1 MEHHDEIS
9 QILHQLGV
17 RFNTLKATDDFAVFE
32 VPEFGTRVVWSVEKY
47 EDANEDWYMVVVY
60 PQHDMREVRGNIIWT
75 LAKGGFFNYLRS
87 EYPNTF
93 KQMLAGRSG
102 EDWHQK
108 IIKKRLEF
116 FGNKPKYKYY
126 RDMNLDYLRESSTIV
141 MSLDPGFYDIIY

>member
-1 MEHHDEIS
+1 MIEQDEIS

-17 RFNTLKATDDFAVFE
+17 EFNLTRSSDELAVFDI
-32 VPEFGTRVVWSVEKY
+32 PQFGTRVIYSVPYLESD
-47 EDANEDWYMVVVY
+47 EDDWYVVIAF
-60 PQHDMREVRGNIIWT
+60 PKHDVREVRENIIWAM
-75 LAKGGFFNYLRS
+75 AKGGFFNYLRT

-116 FGNKPKYKYY
+116 FGDKPKYQYY
-126 RDMNLDYLRESSTIV
+126 RELNETYLRESSMAILSV
-141 MSLDPGFYDIIY
+141 DEGFYDIIY